1 MKHSR
6 ILVVDDN
13 PANLRLVCAVLAFEG
28 FEVVSAASAEE
39 ALAHIDERLPDLL
52 LTDIEMPGM
61 SGLELSRLLKTSLPT
76 RRLPIVA
83 LTAYA
88 MLGDEEKA
96 LAAGCDAY
104 FTKPVDTRTLGARLT
119 ALIEAGEKANGGDL

>member
-1 MKHSR
+1 VKKSR

-13 PANLRLVCAVLAFEG
+13 PANLRLACDVLEFDG
-28 FEVVSAASAEE
+28 FEVVSAVNAEQ
-39 ALAHIDERLPDLL
+39 ALASLEVELPDLL

-61 SGLELSRLLKTSLPT
+61 DGLELTRLLRASPPT
-76 RRLPIVA
+76 RQLPIVA

-88 MLGDEEKA
+88 MRGDEEKA

-104 FTKPVDTRTLGARLT
+104 FTKPVDTRTLGARL
-119 ALIEAGEKANGGDL
+119 AAILEVGVKGKGQP